1 MLSLK
6 LTELPGAQLS
16 DFPCSRALRGQNAA
30 HAPPPSRGRL
40 RGVDASM
47 SARAAAAASA
57 MSCTLRACPWR
68 PWRRVAAMGSQSQPP
83 SRHSRGASP
92 SDALE
97 ARAVRASSTPAQLR
111 RWRMGVVRSELVQR
125 GRGWCLRARQRL
137 FRHGEVGN
145 TQIPKTAPHA
155 PTLNFLVQNSW
166 RARRSGWCVTRWLTG
181 LFIPELGSP
190 TPYSCT
196 GAFREA
202 HVEKR
207 PLGRHRVTT
216 VWAKPRSR
224 RRGVIAHS

>member
-68 PWRRVAAMGSQSQPP
+68 PWRRVAAMGRQSPPP
-83 SRHSRGASP
+83 SRHSCGASP

-97 ARAVRASSTPAQLR
+97 ARAVRASPTPAQLSR
-111 RWRMGVVRSELVQR
+111 RRRGVVRSELVQR
-125 GRGWCLRARQRL
+125 GRGLCLRARQRAS
-137 FRHGEVGN
+137 
-145 TQIPKTAPHA
+145 IPPRRGREHSD
-155 PTLNFLVQNSW
+155 PENS
-166 RARRSGWCVTRWLTG
+166 
-181 LFIPELGSP
+181 P
-190 TPYSCT
+190 SCT
-196 GAFREA
+196 NFEFPGTEFNGVHEGRAGA
-202 HVEKR
+202 
-207 PLGRHRVTT
+207 
-216 VWAKPRSR
+216 
-224 RRGVIAHS
+224 